1 MDMKAMEAR
10 KVAIEEGK
18 LRVLEEELQTKKVKQ
33 ECEIMF
39 MDIRGLDETQKAYV
53 LTMRAQIL
61 ESKMGGSGSRNGS
74 V

>member
-1 MDMKAMEAR
+1 MEAR

-39 MDIRGLDETQKAYV
+39 MDIRGA
-53 LTMRAQIL
+53 
-61 ESKMGGSGSRNGS
+61 
-74 V
+74 